1 MMPII
6 SEAYQ
11 HQNETNRF
19 HSIFLASAS
28 ALSIILLVILFLLFK
43 QMKKLNKAKQDIDL
57 NIHQLS
63 ELNKEL
69 YVLMKIK
76 RNNFTLTETNL
87 LKKIHWSLYGSMFR
101 LYKKLE
107 VYRRK
112 LNLMATTGK

>member
-1 MMPII
+1 MLYCNARLRTYEISKMMPII

-19 HSIFLASAS
+19 QLVLFLASAS

-43 QMKKLNKAKQDIDL
+43 QIKKLNKAKQDIDL
-57 NIHQLS
+57 ANIQLS

-76 RNNFTLTETNL
+76 QTILP
-87 LKKIHWSLYGSMFR
+87 
-101 LYKKLE
+101 
-107 VYRRK
+107 
-112 LNLMATTGK
+112 